1 LLADLIDELSNWYV
15 RRGRKRYWKAEDD
28 QDKASAHWTLYE
40 ALTTCVKLLAP
51 FVPFITEAIYQGLR
65 LPGEPESVHLCDF
78 PAAAAGT
85 ADPAL
90 ETEMAACRR
99 VVSLARA
106 ARNRAKIRTRQPLP
120 ELVVSGTTLGPAT
133 EALLMDELNVKQVRY
148 DEQAGSYVSFVVRLN
163 FEAVGPK
170 LGRLTP
176 QVAKAVAALDPAAV
190 AARVAAGGP
199 VTVTVVEPSGA
210 ATEIELAAS
219 DLLVRSQE
227 RDGFAVERD
236 AGVQVALSTAVSE
249 QLLWEGLAREVVNR
263 IQRARKEAG
272 FAVADRIEAIL
283 GAEGALRQALEV
295 HAAQVAR
302 EVLADRLTV
311 LEPAGVPA
319 AGTDDQ
325 WYQASLDVDG
335 DALVVRLRRTGS

>member
-1 LLADLIDELSNWYV
+1 MTV
-15 RRGRKRYWKAEDD
+15 
-28 QDKASAHWTLYE
+28 
-40 ALTTCVKLLAP
+40 
-51 FVPFITEAIYQGLR
+51 
-65 LPGEPESVHLCDF
+65 
-78 PAAAAGT
+78 
-85 ADPAL
+85 
-90 ETEMAACRR
+90 
-99 VVSLARA
+99 
-106 ARNRAKIRTRQPLP
+106 
-120 ELVVSGTTLGPAT
+120 
-133 EALLMDELNVKQVRY
+133 NV
-148 DEQAGSYVSFVVRLN
+148 
-163 FEAVGPK
+163 
-170 LGRLTP
+170 T
-176 QVAKAVAALDPAAV
+176 
-190 AARVAAGGP
+190 
-199 VTVTVVEPSGA
+199 EPSGA

-283 GAEGALRQALEV
+283 GADGALRQALDI

-311 LEPAGVPA
+311 VEPAGVPA
-319 AGTDDQ
+319 ASADDQ
-325 WYQASLDVDG
+325 SYQASLDVDG